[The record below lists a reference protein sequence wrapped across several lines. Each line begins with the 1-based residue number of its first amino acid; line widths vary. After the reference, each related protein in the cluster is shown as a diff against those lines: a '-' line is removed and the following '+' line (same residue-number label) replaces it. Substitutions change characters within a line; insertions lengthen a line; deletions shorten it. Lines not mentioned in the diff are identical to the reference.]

1 VVLDGRTGKER
12 QMKEDFAEKIVDAVL
27 QMQKGSPIKDFLS
40 DSEIEEALSMLA
52 DVLVITG
59 VKLPED

>member
-1 VVLDGRTGKER
+1 
-12 QMKEDFAEKIVDAVL
+12 MKEDFAEKIVDAVL